1 MTTTNPRNLPPLET
15 QVSYLFGEMGT
26 GDGGNI
32 SNTYYN
38 NPDMSATDAAIAFE
52 NQFER
57 SGGDNMSGRI
67 DNANNVYNAY
77 TNGNLTSLP
86 SNAQYVFNQAIAQ
99 GYTPAQAAGI
109 VGNLQAESGQS
120 INPYAYNPAGG
131 GNGANG
137 IAQWRAGRYS
147 NLQAYDP
154 ATGEVVPNTEVQAGD
169 INPVTGE
176 ELTAEEAKSVRD
188 EARTNNNRRRIGS
201 LYRPNILNNFTSY
214 TYSWAVHIHHPFL
227 VGKYS
232 LQEMVDQKKII
243 TLAESGVENEISIDT
258 VDQSMVLTYAKEN
271 RNSVANVFT
280 INFIEAM
287 GATFY
292 TRIFK
297 AAQDLRIENH
307 LEACYILELNF
318 RGWNEDGSSTP
329 VIIGPYFYQTKLT
342 KLTMD
347 FRDGASFYTG
357 NFIEVAEDAYSK
369 LTYFLNSQVTVQ
381 ATNFGDFLTK
391 FETEVNKQLEA
402 QALASDSILL
412 PNKYHFKMHPDYS
425 KWATYKFEAIQQV
438 ENARGVSISI
448 SGGTLN
454 ITLPQGTGI
463 TAAIAMVLFQTYEFK
478 RLVTANGF
486 AKADPN
492 DGEADAVMLAELVRW
507 VSFETE
513 VGYLNFD
520 ILCRH
525 YQKDITFLVK
535 GYITPEAVH
544 DPSSYINALD
554 QTLQEDRLRNIFD
567 NGLLRKRFD
576 YTFTGL
582 NTEILNL
589 DITLNNVFYQLQ
601 AMNRGS
607 VSMPADL
614 FPSESD
620 AGRAVQLKN
629 DLSQLK
635 ANAGKLQS
643 SINRL
648 RDENKRLQTEMDSAT
663 NDREIRQKD
672 NQIRQNQATISE
684 QSVQF
689 SEAQNRI
696 TGFKQYSDPLVQAY
710 MDSANVNVTALPSAA
725 NRYITQDEVV
735 STGSGLYRTYLP
747 NNFDFSA
754 VQSLATL
761 GPESPSGKGSAM
773 LGALELNLNSTGDL
787 IQQEMIIRGDPYWLG
802 RPKGFE
808 GVDTQADYQIGGPMY
823 FLNMEFPT
831 YPSEQTGLSDN
842 SRNFMISGLYRVV
855 RVLSSYR
862 DGRFEMT
869 LTSFRDT
876 NTDSEQMYEN
886 LIAGNVPEK
895 ANPAVTNRDR
905 QNSTQNN
912 PEVTDPNNAGSDNAV
927 AGQNGDNTTSING
940 LDSDLNPDLR
950 ASLEE
955 AAAASGV
962 AVRTTSG
969 VRGPDPGAS
978 GRHQHGDASDTQLL
992 VNGRV
997 LSASNP
1003 SDRAIIQTFT
1013 QNYVAA
1019 ARSRGYT
1026 PSVGWADTS
1035 APRSQWYMDGNT
1047 GHYDIAVG
1055 NSIAAGR
1062 GTYWGNGQSA
1072 AGAPQWLRNIMG
1084 G

>member
-1 MTTTNPRNLPPLET
+1 MTLTNPNLPPLET

-32 SNTYYN
+32 QGTFYN
-38 NPDMSATDAAIAFE
+38 NPGMSASDAAYAFE
-52 NQFER
+52 QQFER

-67 DNANNVYNAY
+67 ANANNVYNAY

-86 SNAQYVFNQAIAQ
+86 ANAQYVFNQAIAQ

-109 VGNLQAESGQS
+109 VGNLQAESGQG

-137 IAQWRAGRYS
+137 IAQWRSSRYS

-176 ELTAEEAKSVRD
+176 ELTAEEAKAVRD
-188 EARTNNNRRRIGS
+188 EARAKNNRRRIGS
-201 LYRPNILNNFTSY
+201 LYKPNMLNNFTSY

-232 LQEMVDQKKII
+232 LQEMINQKKII

-329 VIIGPYFYQTKLT
+329 VIVGPYFYQTKLT

-391 FETEVNKQLEA
+391 FETEVNKQLVA
-402 QALASDSILL
+402 QALASDNVLL

-425 KWATYKFEAIQQV
+425 KWASYKFEAIQQV

-463 TAAIAMVLFQTYEFK
+463 TAAIAMVLFQTAEFK

-486 AKADPN
+486 AKEN
-492 DGEADAVMLAELVRW
+492 SSDGEADAVMLAELVRW

-513 VGYLNFD
+513 VGYLNYD
-520 ILCRH
+520 ILCKH

-544 DPSSYINALD
+544 DPASYINALSR
-554 QTLQEDRLRNIFD
+554 TLQEDRLRNIFD

-607 VSMPADL
+607 VSVPADL
-614 FPSESD
+614 FPSESE
-620 AGRAVQLKN
+620 AGRVAGLKN
-629 DLSQLK
+629 TAAQLQ
-635 ANAGKLQS
+635 ANADRIRNKISSLQ
-643 SINRL
+643 
-648 RDENKRLQTEMDSAT
+648 DENKRLRSEMDNYRGSNGTIAGQL
-663 NDREIRQKD
+663 E
-672 NQIRQNQATISE
+672 QNQETIREDQRSLNE
-684 QSVQF
+684 IQRF
-689 SEAQNRI
+689 ADAARRNGSEAQ
-696 TGFKQYSDPLVQAY
+696 LAY
-710 MDSANVNVTALPSAA
+710 INSASGDVTALPSAA
-725 NRYITQDEVV
+725 KRYITQDEVV
-735 STGSGLYRTYLP
+735 STGSGEYTTYLP

-761 GPESPSGKGSAM
+761 GPESPTGKGAAM

-787 IQQEMIIRGDPYWLG
+787 IQQEMFIRGDPYWLG

-808 GVDTQADYQIGGPMY
+808 GVETQADYQIGGPMY

-842 SRNFMISGLYRVV
+842 SRNFIVSGLYRVV
-855 RVLSSYR
+855 RVNASYR

-869 LTSFRDT
+869 LSSFRDT

-912 PEVTDPNNAGSDNAV
+912 PEVTDPNNRGSDNAIG
-927 AGQNGDNTTSING
+927 GQVGNNTTSGND
-940 LDSDLNPDLR
+940 LDADLNPDLID
-950 ASLEE
+950 SLEE
-955 AAAASGV
+955 AAAATGV

-997 LSASNP
+997 LSAANP

-1019 ARSRGYT
+1019 ARSRGYI

-1035 APRSQWYMDGNT
+1035 APQSQWYMDGNT

-1055 NSIAAGR
+1055 QSVAANR
-1062 GTYWGNGQSA
+1062 GTYWGNGESA
-1072 AGAPQWLRNIMG
+1072 DGAPAWLKNVMG

>member
-1 MTTTNPRNLPPLET
+1 MTAS
-15 QVSYLFGEMGT
+15 Q
-26 GDGGNI
+26 
-32 SNTYYN
+32 
-38 NPDMSATDAAIAFE
+38 AAAAFE
-52 NQFER
+52 RQYER
-57 SGGDNMSGRI
+57 SDTISAAGQRAFQNRLE
-67 DNANNVYNAY
+67 NANNFYAATQNGTVTSYHPRVQQAY
-77 TNGNLTSLP
+77 AHLKN
-86 SNAQYVFNQAIAQ
+86 Q
-99 GYTPAQAAGI
+99 GYTDAQAAGI
-109 VGNLQAESGQS
+109 IGNLQQESGSTLDPNARNPGDGSDGSDS
-120 INPYAYNPAGG
+120 I
-131 GNGANG
+131 G
-137 IAQWRAGRYS
+137 IAQWNSGRAA
-147 NLQAYDP
+147 NLLAYDP
-154 ATGEVVPNTEVQAGD
+154 ATGTVVPNTFVQEGD
-169 INPVTGE
+169 IDAATGQP
-176 ELTAEEAKSVRD
+176 LTAEQAKAVRD
-188 EARTNNNRRRIGS
+188 EARANSNRRRLGS

-232 LQEMVDQKKII
+232 LQEIINQKQII

-318 RGWNEDGSSTP
+318 RGWNEDGSSSP
-329 VIIGPYFYQTKLT
+329 VITGPYFYQTKLT

-425 KWATYKFEAIQQV
+425 KWANFKFEAVQQV

-463 TAAIAMVLFQTYEFK
+463 TSAIAMVLFQTYEFK

-486 AKADPN
+486 AKADPS

-554 QTLQEDRLRNIFD
+554 RTLQEDRLREIFN

-635 ANAGKLQS
+635 ANAGRLQS
-643 SINRL
+643 NINRL
-648 RDENKRLQTEMDSAT
+648 RDENKRLQTEMNSLT
-663 NDREIRQKD
+663 NDREVRQRD
-672 NQIRQNQATISE
+672 NQIRQNEATISE
-684 QSVQF
+684 QSIQF

-696 TGFKQYSDPLVQAY
+696 TGFDSYSRPLLQAY

-808 GVDTQADYQIGGPMY
+808 GVETQADYQIGGPMY

-855 RVLSSYR
+855 RVLASYR

-895 ANPAVTNRDR
+895 VNPAVTNRDR

-912 PEVTDPNNAGSDNAV
+912 PDSTDPNNAGSDNAA
-927 AGQNGDNTTSING
+927 AGQTGDNTTSGND
-940 LDSDLNPDLR
+940 LDADLNPDLI

-969 VRGPDPGAS
+969 VRPDPNGS
-978 GRHQHGDASDTQLL
+978 GRHVHGDASDTQLL

-1013 QNYVAA
+1013 QNYVSA

-1035 APRSQWYMDGNT
+1035 APRSQWYMGGNT

-1055 NSIAAGR
+1055 NSVGAGR

-1072 AGAPQWLRNIMG
+1072 AGAPQWLRNVMG

>member
-1 MTTTNPRNLPPLET
+1 MSTTNPNLPPLET

-32 SNTYYN
+32 SNTFYN
-38 NPDMSATDAAIAFE
+38 NPGMSASDAAIAFE
-52 NQFER
+52 QKFEV
-57 SGGDNMSGRI
+57 SGGSNMSGRI
-67 DNANNVYNAY
+67 ANANNVYNAY

-86 SNAQYVFNQAIAQ
+86 ANAQYVFNQAIAQ

-109 VGNLQAESGQS
+109 VGNLQAESGPG
-120 INPYAYNPAGG
+120 IDPYAYNPEGG

-137 IAQWRAGRYS
+137 IAQWRASRYS

-176 ELTAEEAKSVRD
+176 ELTAEEAKAVRD
-188 EARTNNNRRRIGS
+188 EARAKNNRRRIGS
-201 LYRPNILNNFTSY
+201 LYKPNILNNFTSY

-232 LQEMVDQKKII
+232 LQEMINQKKII

-329 VIIGPYFYQTKLT
+329 VIVGPYFYQTKLT

-357 NFIEVAEDAYSK
+357 NFIEVTEDAYSK

-402 QALASDSILL
+402 QALASDNVLL

-425 KWATYKFEAIQQV
+425 KWASYKFEAIQKV

-463 TAAIAMVLFQTYEFK
+463 TAAIAMVLFQTGEFK

-486 AKADPN
+486 AKEFSD
-492 DGEADAVMLAELVRW
+492 DGEAKAEMLAELVRW

-544 DPSSYINALD
+544 DPASYINGLTR
-554 QTLQEDRLRNIFD
+554 TLQEDRLRNIFD

-582 NTEILNL
+582 NTEVLNL

-607 VSMPADL
+607 VSVPADL
-614 FPSESD
+614 FVNESD
-620 AGRAVQLKN
+620 RQAVQLKN
-629 DLSQLK
+629 DLSELRAK
-635 ANAGKLQS
+635 AGKLQS

-648 RDENKRLQTEMDSAT
+648 RDENQRLQGLVR
-663 NDREIRQKD
+663 DRSGFNAEQ
-672 NQIRQNQATISE
+672 QIRQNNAIINE
-684 QSVQF
+684 QTVMLN
-689 SEAQNRI
+689 EAQNKI
-696 TGFKQYSDPLVQAY
+696 SGFESYSKPLLQSY
-710 MDSANVNVTALPSAA
+710 MDSAKADVTALPSNAK
-725 NRYITQDEVV
+725 RYITQDEVV
-735 STGSGLYRTYLP
+735 SIGAGEYISYLP

-761 GPESPSGKGSAM
+761 GPESPTGKGAAM

-787 IQQEMIIRGDPYWLG
+787 IQQEMVIRGDPYWLG

-808 GVDTQADYQIGGPMY
+808 GVETQADYQIGGPMY

-842 SRNFMISGLYRVV
+842 NRNFIVSGLYRVV
-855 RVLSSYR
+855 RVNASYR

-869 LTSFRDT
+869 LSSFRDT

-895 ANPAVTNRDR
+895 VNPAITNRDR
-905 QNSTQNN
+905 QNSTSNN
-912 PEVTDPNNAGSDNAV
+912 PEVTDPNNRGSDNAA
-927 AGQNGDNTTSING
+927 AGPTGSNTTSGND
-940 LDSDLNPDLR
+940 LDADLNPDLI

-962 AVRTTSG
+962 AVRTSSG
-969 VRGPDPGAS
+969 IRAPGGS
-978 GRHQHGDASDTQLL
+978 GRHVHGDASDTQLL

-1003 SDRAIIQTFT
+1003 ADRAIIATFT
-1013 QNYVAA
+1013 QNYVSA

-1035 APRSQWYMDGNT
+1035 APSSQWYMDGNT

-1055 NSIAAGR
+1055 NSVSANR
-1062 GTYWGNGQSA
+1062 GTYWGNGESA
-1072 AGAPQWLRNIMG
+1072 SGAPAWLKNVMG

>member
-1 MTTTNPRNLPPLET
+1 MATYNPNLPPLET
-15 QVSYLFGEMGT
+15 QTEFLFYEMGT
-26 GDGGNI
+26 SSGGNI
-32 SNTYYN
+32 SNTFYN

-52 NQFER
+52 QQYEI

-86 SNAQYVFNQAIAQ
+86 SNAQYVFNQAIAE
-99 GYTPAQAAGI
+99 GYTPEQASGI
-109 VGNLQAESGQS
+109 VGNLQAESGQN
-120 INPYAYNPAGG
+120 IDPTIVNEL
-131 GNGANG
+131 NGASG
-137 IAQWRAGRYS
+137 IAQWLYPSRKA
-147 NLQAYDP
+147 NMLAYDP
-154 ATGEVVPNTEVQAGD
+154 ATGEVVPNTEVQEGD
-169 INPVTGE
+169 IDAATGE
-176 ELTAEEAKSVRD
+176 PLTAEEAEAVRD
-188 EARTNNNRRRIGS
+188 EARANNNRRRLGS
-201 LYRPNILNNFTSY
+201 FYKPNMLNNFTSY

-232 LQEMVDQKKII
+232 LQEIINQKKII

-342 KLTMD
+342 KLIMD

-369 LTYFLNSQVTVQ
+369 LTYFLNSQVTIQ
-381 ATNFGDFLTK
+381 AINFGNFLAN
-391 FETEVNKQLEA
+391 FEAEVNKQLEA
-402 QALASDSILL
+402 QAIASENILL
-412 PNKYHFKMHPDYS
+412 PNKYHFKMHPNYS
-425 KWATYKFEAIQQV
+425 KWASYKFEAIQNT

-463 TAAIAMVLFQTYEFK
+463 TAAIAMVLFQTSEFK

-486 AKADPN
+486 AKEFSD
-492 DGEADAVMLAELVRW
+492 DGEAKAEMLAELVRW

-554 QTLQEDRLRNIFD
+554 QTLQEDRLRNIFY

-607 VSMPADL
+607 VSVPADL
-614 FPSESD
+614 LASESD
-620 AGRAVQLKN
+620 RNAVQLKN
-629 DLSQLK
+629 NLSDLR
-635 ANAGKLQS
+635 ANKDRIQS
-643 SINRL
+643 NINRL
-648 RDENKRLQTEMDSAT
+648 NDDSKRLQTEMDNYRGSNSSIAQQL
-663 NDREIRQKD
+663 N
-672 NQIRQNQATISE
+672 QNQADISD
-684 QSVQF
+684 Q
-689 SEAQNRI
+689 
-696 TGFKQYSDPLVQAY
+696 
-710 MDSANVNVTALPSAA
+710 TALLREAENFVSGYELHAIPLLQDYINSASGDVTKLPSIK
-725 NRYITQDEVV
+725 NRYITQDEVI
-735 STGSGLYRTYLP
+735 STTSGEYKSYLP

-787 IQQEMIIRGDPYWLG
+787 IQQEMVIRGDPYWLG
-802 RPKGFE
+802 RPKGFD
-808 GVDTQADYQIGGPMY
+808 GVETQADYQIGGPMY
-823 FLNMEFPT
+823 FLNMDFPT
-831 YPSEQTGLSDN
+831 YPNEQTGLSDN
-842 SRNFMISGLYRVV
+842 SRNFIVSGLYRVV
-855 RVLSSYR
+855 RVNASYR

-869 LTSFRDT
+869 LSSFRDT

-912 PEVTDPNNAGSDNAV
+912 PEVTDPNNIGSDNGI
-927 AGQNGDNTTSING
+927 AGSVGNNTTSANA
-940 LDSDLNPDLR
+940 LDADLSPDLI
-950 ASLEE
+950 SILEG

-962 AVRTTSG
+962 AVRTVSG
-969 VRGPDPGAS
+969 VRAPEPGAS
-978 GRHQHGDASDTQLL
+978 GRHQHGDASDTQLV

-1003 SDRAIIQTFT
+1003 SDRNIIITFT
-1013 QNYVAA
+1013 QNYVALA
-1019 ARSRGYT
+1019 AQYGYT

-1035 APRSQWYMDGNT
+1035 APQSQWYMGGNT

-1055 NSIAAGR
+1055 NPNSPDVNSY
-1062 GTYWGNGQSA
+1062 TYWGNGETSS
-1072 AGAPQWLRNIMG
+1072 GAPQWLIDIMT
-1084 G
+1084 